1 MGAALAPFYPAV
13 MPVIKPLYTQPSE
26 AAERLGDS
34 TERSSYR
41 STALECITCVGAAA
55 EVPQYRQD
63 ARDVLEVMYREG
75 MGEVEESSEMKNAM
89 MSVGKRRNCEVG
101 VGTDVLGAEGGFPA
115 VRGHDRPDPAE
126 NRETGGGNPR
136 GTRRL
141 PRRIRR
147 RCVRVAGG

>member
-1 MGAALAPFYPAV
+1 MAPFYSAV
-13 MPVIKPLYTQPSE
+13 MPVIKPLYTEPAEPSEALE
-26 AAERLGDS
+26 AAERRGDS

-89 MSVGKRRNCEVG
+89 MSVGSTERMRGRRGDAC
-101 VGTDVLGAEGGFPA
+101 A
-115 VRGHDRPDPAE
+115 
-126 NRETGGGNPR
+126 
-136 GTRRL
+136 RR
-141 PRRIRR
+141 
-147 RCVRVAGG
+147 

>member
-1 MGAALAPFYPAV
+1 MGPALAPFYSAV
-13 MPVIKPLYTQPSE
+13 MPVIKPLYTEPSEALKALE
-26 AAERLGDS
+26 AAERRGDS

-89 MSVGKRRNCEVG
+89 MSVGNGKR
-101 VGTDVLGAEGGFPA
+101 
-115 VRGHDRPDPAE
+115 VRDR
-126 NRETGGGNPR
+126 R
-136 GTRRL
+136 GDACARR
-141 PRRIRR
+141 
-147 RCVRVAGG
+147 